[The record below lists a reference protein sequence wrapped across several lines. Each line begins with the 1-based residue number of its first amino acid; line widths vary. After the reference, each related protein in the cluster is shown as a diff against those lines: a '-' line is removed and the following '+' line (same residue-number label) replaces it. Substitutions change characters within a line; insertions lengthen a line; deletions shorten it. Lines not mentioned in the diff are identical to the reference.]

1 MQILN
6 EKDLILEKRTRT
18 KEKPVQN
25 GMEWPSDV
33 KTARKRKKIGNLSR
47 KRQNGEQLE
56 ALRRLAKGIKRKSIR
71 CVGKPFTW
79 KSVVLFCRLEIQMVA
94 RVAVYML
101 ACASN
106 GFKTAATA
114 AGVHPWS
121 GKGKK
126 FPGFALRHSTA
137 SFFEFSGVHSLPG
150 NCILMVAL

>member
-1 MQILN
+1 MN
-6 EKDLILEKRTRT
+6 
-18 KEKPVQN
+18 
-25 GMEWPSDV
+25 
-33 KTARKRKKIGNLSR
+33 ARVSVCVRGCLVCYGDS
-47 KRQNGEQLE
+47 
-56 ALRRLAKGIKRKSIR
+56 
-71 CVGKPFTW
+71 VGKPFTW

-94 RVAVYML
+94 RVSVYML